1 MNKYTLT
8 NGVFTSVKRNA
19 AGAYTVKHRSSGR
32 SAVVYR
38 NTELRGK
45 AQWIAYDSY
54 DNGVIADPVETCA
67 EAIEA
72 ARGIVASSVTQGRV

>member
-1 MNKYTLT
+1 MGKYTLVD
-8 NGVFTSVKRNA
+8 GVFTSVKRDG
-19 AGAYTVKHRSSGR
+19 AGAYTVKPRSSGC

-54 DNGVIADPVETCA
+54 DNGVITDPVETCA

-72 ARGIVASSVTQGRV
+72 ARKIVAWRVKQ